1 MEASLERDIKFE
13 VKQEII
19 AILNSSEFIN
29 KTSKR
34 SSTRKNKISKDPS
47 EEAVGG
53 SPFPDFKRP
62 SAAEC
67 VQVVDSLTAMHGVKE
82 TQNSIR
88 PVLDA
93 LVRTILSQNTTDKT
107 SMIAFQNLKAVCP
120 TWKSVLAADDSVI
133 EDAIRFGG
141 LAEIKVLIAI
151 IYLLTQYILAQL
163 LKTCAD
169 PFRLSTYIDE
179 KNKDYS
185 ERHH

>member
-1 MEASLERDIKFE
+1 MEVSLERDIKFE

-19 AILNSSEFIN
+19 AILNSSKVIN

-34 SSTRKNKISKDPS
+34 SSTRKSKTSEDPID
-47 EEAVGG
+47 EVVGG

-141 LAEIKVLIAI
+141 LAEIKVIIA
-151 IYLLTQYILAQL
+151 LDCQQ
-163 LKTCAD
+163 
-169 PFRLSTYIDE
+169 
-179 KNKDYS
+179 
-185 ERHH
+185 

>member
-1 MEASLERDIKFE
+1 MNAPLQRDIKLE
-13 VKQEII
+13 VKKEII
-19 AILNSSEFIN
+19 AILNSTEI
-29 KTSKR
+29 TSRASTHTSNRKGR
-34 SSTRKNKISKDPS
+34 SPKDPS
-47 EEAVGG
+47 LEDAGG

-107 SMIAFQNLKAVCP
+107 SLIAFQNLKAVCP
-120 TWKSVLAADDSVI
+120 TWKSVLAADDSII

-141 LAEIKVLIAI
+141 LAEIKVVILIWSSVQI
-151 IYLLTQYILAQL
+151 IQLCTMTEALISHLLSFHIL
-163 LKTCAD
+163 
-169 PFRLSTYIDE
+169 RL
-179 KNKDYS
+179 
-185 ERHH
+185 RG